1 MIIKK
6 EDKKLHGSICLPAS
20 KSISNRLLMI
30 RALSRRDFNIF
41 NLSDADDSRL
51 LSEHL
56 AEIEVHSKTQSEE
69 ICELDCDNAGT
80 VMRFLT
86 AYLSTINGKWVLSG
100 SEQMKKRPIAILVNA
115 LRDLGASIDYL
126 NENGFPPVLIRGGQ
140 IHGGCIEMDA
150 GISSQFIS
158 ALLMIAPVLSGGLTI
173 KLSGNIISKPYID
186 LTVSLLK
193 YFGIQIEIQNNV
205 ISIEEQDYNTNDF
218 TVEADW
224 SAASY
229 WYQMAVL
236 ADDVDLTLIGLMD
249 NSLQGDAIASEVF
262 EKFGIKTEF
271 LQGSVRITK
280 KGKIKRRLTFD
291 FSDFPDIAPTL
302 IVTCAGI
309 GTDGDFSGLQSLRI
323 KETDRLEALKTELAK
338 TGFQFEKYPDS
349 ETWHLI
355 KEQNCKMRE
364 ISINT
369 YNDHRMAMAFAPLAL
384 KFGKISIENPEVVSK
399 SYPQFWND
407 IQSVGFQVIK

>member
-6 EDKKLHGSICLPAS
+6 EDKKLYGSICLPAS

-30 RALSRRDFNIF
+30 KALSGKNFNIF

-56 AEIEVHSKTQSEE
+56 TEIEGHSKNQSEE
-69 ICELDCDNAGT
+69 ICELNCDNAGT

-86 AYLSTINGKWVLSG
+86 AYLSTINGKWILSG

-115 LRDLGASIDYL
+115 LQYLGASIDYL
-126 NENGFPPVLIRGGQ
+126 NENGFPPLLINGGQ
-140 IHGGCIEMDA
+140 LHGGCIEMDA

-158 ALLMIAPVLSGGLTI
+158 ALLMVAPVLSGGLTI
-173 KLSGNIISKPYID
+173 KLLGNIISKPYIY
-186 LTVSLLK
+186 LTISLLK
-193 YFGIQIEIQNNV
+193 YFGIQIKMQNNV
-205 ISIEEQDYNTNDF
+205 ISIKEQDYDTNDF
-218 TVEADW
+218 TVESDW

-236 ADDVDLTLIGLMD
+236 ADDVDLTLIGLME
-249 NSLQGDAIASEVF
+249 NSLQGDAIVSEMF

-271 LQGSVRITK
+271 LSGSVRITK
-280 KGKIKRRLTFD
+280 KRKVTRRISLD

-309 GTDGDFSGLQSLRI
+309 GIDGNFSGLQSLRI

-338 TGFQFEKYPDS
+338 IGIQFGKYPDS
-349 ETWHLI
+349 EIWHI
-355 KEQNCKMRE
+355 AKEQNWKIRK

-384 KFGKISIENPEVVSK
+384 KFGQISIENPAVVSK
-399 SYPQFWND
+399 SYPQFWDD
-407 IQSVGFQVIK
+407 IQSVGFQIIK

>member
-6 EDKKLHGSICLPAS
+6 EDKKLHGSICLPTS
-20 KSISNRLLMI
+20 KSISNRLLLI
-30 RALSRRDFNIF
+30 RTLSGKNFNIF

-56 AEIEVHSKTQSEE
+56 AEIELHSKNQSKE

-115 LRDLGASIDYL
+115 LRDIGASIDYL

-150 GISSQFIS
+150 GISSQYIS
-158 ALLMIAPVLSGGLTI
+158 ALLMIAPVLPGGLTI

-193 YFGIQIEIQNNV
+193 YFGIQTEIQNNV

-218 TVEADW
+218 TVESDW

-236 ADDVDLTLIGLMD
+236 ADDVDLTLIGLME
-249 NSLQGDAIASEVF
+249 NSLQGDAIVSEIF
-262 EKFGIKTEF
+262 EHFGIKTEF
-271 LQGSVRITK
+271 LPGSVRITK
-280 KGKIKRRLTFD
+280 KGKVNRRLTFD
-291 FSDFPDIAPTL
+291 FFDFPDIAPTL

-338 TGFQFEKYPDS
+338 TGFQFGKYQDS

-355 KEQNCKMRE
+355 KEQNWKMRK

-384 KFGKISIENPEVVSK
+384 KFGQISIENPEVVSK

>member
-30 RALSRRDFNIF
+30 RVLSGRNFNIF

-56 AEIEVHSKTQSEE
+56 AEIEVHSKNQSEE

-86 AYLSTINGKWVLSG
+86 AYLSTINGEWVLSG

-115 LRDLGASIDYL
+115 LRNLGASIDYL
-126 NENGFPPVLIRGGQ
+126 NENGFPPVLIHGGQ

-158 ALLMIAPVLSGGLTI
+158 ALLMIAPVLLGGLTI

-193 YFGIQIEIQNNV
+193 YFGVQTEIQNNV
-205 ISIEEQDYNTNDF
+205 ISIEEQDYNANDF

-236 ADDVDLTLIGLMD
+236 ADDVDLTLIGLME
-249 NSLQGDAIASEVF
+249 NGLQGDAIVSEVF
-262 EKFGIKTEF
+262 EHFGIKTEF
-271 LQGSVRITK
+271 LPGSVRITK
-280 KGKIKRRLTFD
+280 KGKINRRLTFD

-338 TGFQFEKYPDS
+338 TGFQFGKYPDS

-355 KEQNCKMRE
+355 KEQNWKMQE

-384 KFGKISIENPEVVSK
+384 KFGQISIENPEVVSK